1 MIKPNSMIRAFKLV
15 LSTASLFLLLL
26 TLKIP
31 VLVHEMILVEVWK
44 QKVFP
49 ILCQLQD
56 FNPKNTF
63 HLYMVV
69 SVKHEM
75 KNDDSLAVL
84 MADYM
89 YSLILPFRSTMK
101 LQS

>member
-1 MIKPNSMIRAFKLV
+1 MVLKYLWQLDKPCERV
-15 LSTASLFLLLL
+15 LLLFKATYDSTINTL
-26 TLKIP
+26 KLAFIYSVFCSFPLRLKIP

-63 HLYMVV
+63 NLYMVV
-69 SVKHEM
+69 SVKP
-75 KNDDSLAVL
+75 DV
-84 MADYM
+84 
-89 YSLILPFRSTMK
+89 T
-101 LQS
+101 